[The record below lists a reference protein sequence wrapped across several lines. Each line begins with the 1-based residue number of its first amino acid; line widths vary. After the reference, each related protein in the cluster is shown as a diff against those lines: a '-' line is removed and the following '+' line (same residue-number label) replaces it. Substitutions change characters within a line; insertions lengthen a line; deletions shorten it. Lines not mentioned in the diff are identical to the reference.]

1 MPSVFSHTYFPLEVK
16 AECLHS
22 RCSEGVALSNV
33 VTPLPVSHPHTPS
46 YSLCVFFMW
55 KILPLCVSLYVPGF
69 QLTCNFSCILNFYKQ
84 VHFMIGKQ
92 AKVQQATMTQSRFL
106 FLGLFLFCPLP
117 WAISPSSMAWS
128 PPSCAWVQMS
138 FCSSDLRWLTH
149 NFNCLPGRFSWTYH
163 RKFVMATADGWW
175 VVRAHH
181 LDFWPGDQ
189 WKRGLHFCGGRAEMK
204 CGSCWQLFSSSDA
217 CS

>member
-1 MPSVFSHTYFPLEVK
+1 MLLRPSQW
-16 AECLHS
+16 
-22 RCSEGVALSNV
+22 
-33 VTPLPVSHPHTPS
+33 VTPTHLHI
-46 YSLCVFFMW
+46 LCVCFSCEKF
-55 KILPLCVSLYVPGF
+55 SLYVYPFMCQVFNWRAIFLVFLIFINRYILWLGNRLKYSRLQWHSPGF
-69 QLTCNFSCILNFYKQ
+69 YSW
-84 VHFMIGKQ
+84 V
-92 AKVQQATMTQSRFL
+92 SS
-106 FLGLFLFCPLP
+106 FLFCPLP

-175 VVRAHH
+175 VVRAH

-204 CGSCWQLFSSSDA
+204 CGNCWQLFSSSDA